1 MMDPSQQPSTA
12 DLREFSRKVRDAVQ
26 RFDSRK
32 AQTADAP
39 SAARDQA
46 PVTEMHATFD
56 LIQALEELSVA
67 DEELRQ
73 QNEELE
79 RSRDDLARER
89 KKYYELFDFAPDAY
103 VVTDSR
109 GSIIEANVAATHLL
123 GVPSHFL
130 LGKPLA
136 VFFEETAKRTYRQQ
150 LDRLCGV
157 DRIDD
162 WEISLV
168 PRNADTISVS
178 VSVGRVASRDK
189 SVTGYRWILR
199 DITKR
204 KRAED
209 AVRQLNRDLEVRVAS
224 RTTQLAAANKI
235 KDELLLSER
244 KAREAAE
251 VSNRVKSEFL
261 SLLSHEFR
269 TPLQAI
275 FGYTELLEREIHGP
289 INDAQRRDLYR
300 VRQSQQHLLG
310 LINTILEFAK
320 LESGQPIE
328 VSFQVVPMEETL
340 KPMEALIGPAVET
353 KALTYEYT
361 CTDAAVIAYADP
373 AKVQQIVVNLLANAV
388 KYTPPGGSVKLECAM
403 VPDAVEVR
411 VIDTGPGIPDEKLES
426 IFEPFVQLKQRGTP
440 SNGTGLGLPISRRLA
455 TAMGG
460 SLTVSSEEGVG
471 STFTLRLQRADA
483 RTPPPAE

>member
-32 AQTADAP
+32 AQMADAP

-46 PVTEMHATFD
+46 AVTEMHATLD
-56 LIQALEELSVA
+56 LIQTLEELSVA

-103 VVTDSR
+103 LVTDSR

-130 LGKPLA
+130 LGKPLT
-136 VFFEETAKRTYRQQ
+136 VFFEETAKRGYRHQ

-162 WEISLV
+162 WEIALI
-168 PRNADTISVS
+168 PRNGDAISVS
-178 VSVGRVASRDK
+178 VSVGRVAARDK
-189 SVTGYRWILR
+189 SISGYRWILR

-204 KRAED
+204 KQAED
-209 AVRQLNRDLEVRVAS
+209 SVRQLNRELEVRVAS

-361 CTDAAVIAYADP
+361 CTDPAVIAYADP

-411 VIDTGPGIPDEKLES
+411 VVDTGPGIPEEKLDS

-460 SLTVSSEEGVG
+460 SLTVSSEEGAG